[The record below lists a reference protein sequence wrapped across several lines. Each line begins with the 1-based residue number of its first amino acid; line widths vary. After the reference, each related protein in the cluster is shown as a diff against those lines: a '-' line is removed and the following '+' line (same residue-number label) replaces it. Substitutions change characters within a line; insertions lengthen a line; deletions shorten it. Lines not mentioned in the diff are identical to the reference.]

1 MPAPI
6 VNDVSYLEEQQEM
19 SEVTDKMT
27 KQLNLVTPEKAR
39 PASPSSSISDTASID
54 DSSSS
59 SSSSGS
65 TPTNDSSSKHIV
77 VSEHKR
83 AELDGLH
90 DDEPLLKDNPNR
102 FVLFPIQHPD
112 VSTNPLYNHDG
123 FINDELF
130 YIYVA
135 ETHVCICMYWLCR
148 CGKCIKRRKHRFGRR
163 RKLIWH
169 RIYKIGRD

>member
-6 VNDVSYLEEQQEM
+6 VNDVSYLEEQQEV

-65 TPTNDSSSKHIV
+65 NHNTHSSSNSSSSNKHIV

-83 AELDGLH
+83 AELNGLH

-112 VSTNPLYNHDG
+112 VSTNLLYINMTLLYNANYDN
-123 FINDELF
+123 ILK
-130 YIYVA
+130 VV
-135 ETHVCICMYWLCR
+135 THVCMYVCV
-148 CGKCIKRRKHRFGRR
+148 
-163 RKLIWH
+163 
-169 RIYKIGRD
+169 

>member
-6 VNDVSYLEEQQEM
+6 VNDVSFMDEQHEV

-39 PASPSSSISDTASID
+39 PASPSLSSSSISDTASIG

-59 SSSSGS
+59 SSSSNS
-65 TPTNDSSSKHIV
+65 NSNSKHIV

-112 VSTNPLYNHDG
+112 VS
-123 FINDELF
+123 I
-130 YIYVA
+130 
-135 ETHVCICMYWLCR
+135 
-148 CGKCIKRRKHRFGRR
+148 
-163 RKLIWH
+163 
-169 RIYKIGRD
+169 